1 MADLLGRASD
11 WLESQRTRFATRL
24 VIYQRGDQQAD
35 VAATVGKTVFDLD
48 DGAGAVVIREE
59 SRDYLILTADLPF
72 GLPER
77 GDRIG
82 EAQGGQTFIYE
93 VVGPGHEPC
102 WRYSDPNRK
111 TVRVHTKQ
119 TDIDA

>member
-11 WLESQRTRFATRL
+11 WLEGQRTRFATRM

-48 DGAGAVVIREE
+48 DGAGAVIREE

-82 EAQGGQTFIYE
+82 EAQNGQTIVYE

-119 TDIDA
+119 IDTDA

>member
-11 WLESQRTRFATRL
+11 WLEYQRTRHVTRL
-24 VIYQRGDQQAD
+24 VTYQRGSELLTL
-35 VAATVGKTVFDLD
+35 AATIGKTVFDLD
-48 DGAGAVVIREE
+48 DGSGAVVREE
-59 SRDYLILTADLPF
+59 SRDYLILAADLTL

-77 GDRIG
+77 GDRIS
-82 EAQGGQTFIYE
+82 EQQNGQTFVYE

-102 WRYSDPNRK
+102 WRYSDPNRR

-119 TDIDA
+119 IEIDS

>member
-11 WLESQRTRFATRL
+11 WLESQRTRFATRI
-24 VIYQRGDQQAD
+24 VIYQRRDQQAD
-35 VAATVGKTVFDLD
+35 VAATIGKTVFDLD
-48 DGAGAVVIREE
+48 DGAGAVTREE

-72 GLPER
+72 GLPQR
-77 GDRIG
+77 GDRID
-82 EAQGGQTFIYE
+82 EAQNGQTIVYE

-111 TVRVHTKQ
+111 AVRVHTKQ
-119 TDIDA
+119 VDTQT